1 VHLAVILGAAVTSAV
16 LTGALLVGDSVRG
29 SLRDL
34 TFERLGQIDFA
45 FISDRFFREK
55 LPVELE
61 ADPSV
66 ARTFK
71 EIVPAILLQGTATH
85 ADSNLRASNVN
96 VQGIDERFPRLFGL
110 PAQTLGNL
118 LSADVAQESFPPLVM
133 NQSLMDEL
141 QAQVGDSI
149 LISFVK
155 KGAVNPEFLLG
166 SRESTDL
173 LGTLRARLVQVL
185 PDSSLGRFSLQL
197 HQSTPR
203 NVFLPLAVL
212 QRATDREGSINA
224 LLMAGGSE
232 DTVTAESV
240 LDAGLRKSLSLEDY
254 GLKIRISGNDAVL
267 ESREMV
273 IPPPTE
279 ADILSVARQLNVD
292 PVPVLT
298 YLANSIRSE
307 KGTVPYS
314 TVTALDVGLE
324 ERGNLYDLVSG
335 QASTKLEKDEIL
347 LNEWTARELSVQV
360 GDPVT
365 LTYYVVDWQEELST
379 RTATFRLKGIV
390 SMEGLAVDQTL
401 TPAIPGVEEAENMAS
416 WNPPVPID
424 LSQIRP
430 VDEEY
435 WEQFRTAPKA
445 FISYEAGVSL
455 WQSRF
460 GRLTSSRFNLEQV
473 SVGEI
478 EAALLDTLDPSRVGL
493 LLPVKERG
501 LQAASG
507 ATDFGMLFIGFSL
520 FLIVS
525 AVLLVALLF
534 RLGVEYRIHEIGLL
548 LALGFRHGL
557 VRRNFL
563 VEGALLAVLGTLL
576 GLLGGLAYAAILI
589 HGLQTI
595 WVTAIGSSFLRLHVG
610 WISLVVGFLT
620 SLIVI
625 LGSIFFT
632 FRDLVKLP
640 ATSMLA
646 GITARSEAG
655 IGRWAKW
662 VLAGSSGLALGLL
675 AIVFLTDSESSAAL
689 FFGLGTC
696 FLMIGLS
703 LFAVWL
709 ARGSQMRIDPR
720 ARLVFLRASIRN
732 AARNPG
738 RSLLSTILVG
748 CACFVIVAVGANRS
762 LPGEE
767 IWERDSGAG
776 GFGIRAESDV
786 ALVRDLNDSDALFDL
801 GFGDREIEEL
811 QSSNVIAFRL
821 LPGEDMSCRNL
832 YQPGRPRI
840 LGVPDAQIARGGF
853 RFQGLESE
861 SEEPWSLL
869 HEDLGPGVIPA
880 FGDAGSV
887 LWILHKSLGEDVL
900 LRNEQGEEIRLRLVG
915 LLSRSIF
922 QSELLISEANFQ
934 KQFPGRSGFSYF
946 LIETPPEK
954 VKRVSELLENGLS
967 KFGVDAAPT
976 VQVLE
981 GFLAIENTYLAT
993 FQTLGGLGLLLGTLG
1008 LGIILVRNTT
1018 ERRGELATLQACGFP
1033 RKRISGMVFNEHCF
1047 LLILGIMLGTGAAL
1061 LAVAPHL
1068 AQDSGD
1074 VPWLSLALT
1083 LLAILVVGG
1092 MATTVSVRLA
1102 FRRSLLSELREE

>member
-1 VHLAVILGAAVTSAV
+1 
-16 LTGALLVGDSVRG
+16 
-29 SLRDL
+29 
-34 TFERLGQIDFA
+34 LGQIDFA
-45 FISDRFFREK
+45 FISDRFFRAA
-55 LPVELE
+55 LPAELE
-61 ADPSV
+61 ADPQV
-66 ARTFK
+66 AATFNQM
-71 EIVPAILLQGTATH
+71 VPAILLRGTATH

-96 VQGIDERFPRLFGL
+96 VQGIDERFPQLFGV
-110 PAQTLGNL
+110 PTQTLDDL
-118 LSADVAQESFPPLVM
+118 FSQDAERASFTPLAM

-155 KGAVNPEFLLG
+155 KGTVNPEFLLG

-173 LGTLRARLVQVL
+173 MGTLRARLVQVL

-197 HQSTPR
+197 HQSAPR
-203 NVFLPLAVL
+203 NIFLPLNTL
-212 QRATDREGSINA
+212 QRVADREGSINA
-224 LLMAGGSE
+224 LLMAGAEG
-232 DTVTAESV
+232 TLTAESV
-240 LDAGLRKSLSLEDY
+240 LDAGLRKHLTLEDFD
-254 GLKIRISGNDAVL
+254 LRIRESGGHAVL

-273 IPPPTE
+273 IPPSIE
-279 ADILSVARQLNVD
+279 ADIETLAQQLNVD
-292 PVPVLT
+292 MVPVLT
-298 YLANSIRSE
+298 YLANSISSE

-314 TVTALDVGLE
+314 TVTALDVELE
-324 ERGNLYDLVSG
+324 EQGNLYRLVSG
-335 QASTKLEKDEIL
+335 GAAAKPEKDEIL

-365 LTYYVVDWQEELST
+365 LTYYVVDWQEALST
-379 RTATFRLKGIV
+379 RSATFRLKGIV
-390 SMEGLAVDQTL
+390 SMEGLALDQTL
-401 TPAIPGVEEAENMAS
+401 TPAIPGVEDADSMAS

-424 LSQIRP
+424 LGQIRP

-435 WEQFRTAPKA
+435 WEQYRTAPKA
-445 FISYEAGVSL
+445 FIGYEAGVSL
-455 WQSRF
+455 WESRF

-473 SVGEI
+473 SVSEL
-478 EAALLDTLDPSRVGL
+478 ETALLDTLDPSRVGL

-507 ATDFGMLFIGFSL
+507 ATDFGGLFIGFSL

-525 AVLLVALLF
+525 AVLLVTLLF

-548 LALGFRHGL
+548 LSLGFKHGL

-563 VEGALLAVLGTLL
+563 VEGALLAVLGTSL
-576 GLLGGLAYAAILI
+576 GLLGGLVYAALLI

-595 WVTAIGSSFLRLHVG
+595 WVTAIGSSFLRLHIG
-610 WISLVVGFLT
+610 WMSLAVGFLT
-620 SLIVI
+620 SLLVI
-625 LGSIFFT
+625 LGSIFLT
-632 FRDLVKLP
+632 FRDLVKVP

-646 GITARSEAG
+646 GITERAAG
-655 IGRWAKW
+655 TRGRWAKW
-662 VLAGSSGLALGLL
+662 ILGGSVGLAAGLL
-675 AIVFLTDSESSAAL
+675 AIVFLTDSESSAVV
-689 FFGLGTC
+689 FFGLGSC
-696 FLMIGLS
+696 FLTIGLS
-703 LFAVWL
+703 LFAIWL
-709 ARGSQMRIDPR
+709 ARGSQTRINPR
-720 ARLVFLRASIRN
+720 ARLVFLRASLRN

-738 RSLLSTILVG
+738 RSLLSTVLVS

-762 LPGEE
+762 LPGDE
-767 IWERDSGAG
+767 IWDHNSGAG

-786 ALVRDLNDSDALFDL
+786 ALVRDLNDSDAMFDL
-801 GFGDREIEEL
+801 GFGDSEIEEL
-811 QSSNVIAFRL
+811 RSSEVIAFRL

-832 YQPGRPRI
+832 YQPGRPRV

-853 RFQGLESE
+853 RFQALESE

-869 HEDLGPGVIPA
+869 NQDLGPGVIPA
-880 FGDAGSV
+880 FGDANSV
-887 LWILHKSLGEDVL
+887 LWILHKGLGQDVL
-900 LRNEQGEEIRLRLVG
+900 LENEQGEEIRLRLVG

-922 QSELLISEANFQ
+922 QSELLISETNFQ

-954 VKRVSELLENGLS
+954 AERVSELLENGLGR
-967 KFGVDAAPT
+967 FGFDAAST
-976 VQVLE
+976 AQVLE

-993 FQTLGGLGLLLGTLG
+993 FQMLGGLGLLLGTLG
-1008 LGIILVRNTT
+1008 LGVILVRNTA

-1047 LLILGIMLGTGAAL
+1047 LLVLGILLGTSAAL

-1074 VPWLSLALT
+1074 VPWLSLAFT
-1083 LLAILVVGG
+1083 LLTILAVGG

-1102 FRRSLLSELREE
+1102 FRRSLLSELMQE

>member
-1 VHLAVILGAAVTSAV
+1 MHLAVVLGAAVTSAV

-45 FISDRFFREK
+45 FISDRFFRTA

-61 ADPSV
+61 ADPHV
-66 ARTFK
+66 AATFN
-71 EIVPAILLQGTATH
+71 EIVPAILLRGTATH

-96 VQGIDERFPRLFGL
+96 VQGIDERFPQLFGV
-110 PAQTLGNL
+110 PAQTLGDL
-118 LSADVAQESFPPLVM
+118 FSEDAAQASITPLVM

-166 SRESTDL
+166 SRESADL
-173 LGTLRARLVQVL
+173 VGTLRANLVQVL

-197 HQSTPR
+197 HQSAPR
-203 NVFLPLAVL
+203 NIFLPLAVL
-212 QRATDREGSINA
+212 QRVANREGSINA

-232 DTVTAESV
+232 DTLTAESV
-240 LDAGLRKSLSLEDY
+240 LNAGLRKSLSLEDF
-254 GLKIRISGNDAVL
+254 GLKIRVSGGHAVL

-273 IPPPTE
+273 IPPSTE
-279 ADILSVARQLNVD
+279 ADIQTVAQQLNVD
-292 PVPVLT
+292 AVPVLT
-298 YLANSIRSE
+298 YLANSISS
-307 KGTVPYS
+307 KKQTVPYS
-314 TVTALDVGLE
+314 TVTALNVGLE
-324 ERGNLYDLVSG
+324 ERGNLYELAPG
-335 QASTKLEKDEIL
+335 QASAKLEEDEIL
-347 LNEWTARELSVQV
+347 LNEWTAKELGVQV
-360 GDPVT
+360 GDPIT
-365 LTYYVVDWQEELST
+365 LTYYVVDWQEALST
-379 RTATFRLKGIV
+379 KSAAFRLKGIV
-390 SMEGLAVDQTL
+390 SMEGLALDQTL

-424 LSQIRP
+424 LSKIRP

-435 WEQFRTAPKA
+435 WEQYRTAPKA

-473 SVGEI
+473 SVGEL

-534 RLGVEYRIHEIGLL
+534 RLGVESRIHEIGLL
-548 LALGFRHGL
+548 LSLGFRHRL
-557 VRRNFL
+557 IRRNFL

-576 GLLGGLAYAAILI
+576 GLLGGLAYAALLI

-610 WISLVVGFLT
+610 WISLALGFLT
-620 SLIVI
+620 SLLVI

-632 FRDLVKLP
+632 FRNVAQLP

-646 GITARSEAG
+646 GITARTEGGS
-655 IGRWAKW
+655 GRWAKW
-662 VLAGSSGLALGLL
+662 VLGGSASLAVVLL
-675 AIVFLTDSESSAAL
+675 ATVSLTDSESSAAV

-696 FLMIGLS
+696 FLLIGLS
-703 LFAVWL
+703 LFAIWL
-709 ARGSQMRIDPR
+709 TRGSLMRINPR
-720 ARLVFLRASIRN
+720 ARLVFLRASLRN

-738 RSLLSTILVG
+738 RSLLSTVLVG

-762 LPGEE
+762 LPGHE
-767 IWERDSGAG
+767 IWDRNSGAG

-801 GFGDREIEEL
+801 GFGDREIDEL
-811 QSSNVIAFRL
+811 QNSEVIAFRL

-869 HEDLGPGVIPA
+869 NEDLGPGVIPA
-880 FGDAGSV
+880 FGDANSV
-887 LWILHKSLGEDVL
+887 LWILHKSLGDDVL
-900 LRNEQGEEIRLRLVG
+900 LKNEQGEEIRLRLVG

-934 KQFPGRSGFSYF
+934 KQFPSHSGFSYF
-946 LIETPPEK
+946 LIETQPEN
-954 VKRVSELLENGLS
+954 VERVSGILENGLGR
-967 KFGVDAAPT
+967 FGFDAAPT
-976 VQVLE
+976 VQVLA

-993 FQTLGGLGLLLGTLG
+993 FQMLGGLGLLLGTLG

-1033 RKRISGMVFNEHCF
+1033 RKRVSGMVFNEHCF
-1047 LLILGIMLGTGAAL
+1047 LLVLGILLGTAAAL

-1074 VPWLSLALT
+1074 VPWLSLTLS
-1083 LLAILVVGG
+1083 LLAILLVGG
-1092 MATTVSVRLA
+1092 VATMVAVRLA
-1102 FRRSLLSELREE
+1102 FRRSLLSELRQE